1 MKLATHVSVGFSV
14 AAALAVLLGCSVSC
28 AWYAG
33 FTAALINIAVD
44 MLGHE
49 VRGGRP
55 RRTAFSHSLVGP
67 LAFSLAFILPVFLA
81 PPWEALAAT
90 ISILGGAYTHLLLDA
105 VTEGGIYPY
114 WPLSRR
120 RWRLAGLR
128 YNHVAANTAA
138 ILSGALLLAAALAA
152 RGLLTLG

>member
-14 AAALAVLLGCSVSC
+14 AAALAVLFGCSVSC
-28 AWYAG
+28 AWYTGLA
-33 FTAALINIAVD
+33 AALVNIAVD

-49 VRGGRP
+49 VKGGIP

-67 LAFSLAFILPVFLA
+67 FFFSLAFILPALLA
-81 PPWEALAAT
+81 PPHEAVAAT
-90 ISILGGAYTHLLLDA
+90 ISILGGVYTHLLLDA

-114 WPLSRR
+114 WPFSRR

-128 YNHVAANTAA
+128 YNHVAANTVA
-138 ILSGALLLAAALAA
+138 ILSGALLLAVALAM
-152 RGLLTLG
+152 RGLLALG